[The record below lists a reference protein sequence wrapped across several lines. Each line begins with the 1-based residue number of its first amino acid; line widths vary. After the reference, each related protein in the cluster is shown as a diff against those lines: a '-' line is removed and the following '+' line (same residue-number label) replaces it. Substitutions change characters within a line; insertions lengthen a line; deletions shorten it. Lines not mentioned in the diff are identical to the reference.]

1 MKKVFI
7 SLAFLCTT
15 VCLSAQSI
23 SDSLRLEIISIVPN
37 KDRNYSVNIAMEN
50 RTKEFR
56 YLLFYGRL
64 VPCDSPWPC
73 WKVSFEM
80 EYKDGIRDTCQAA
93 GAFFMKDYQKAMFL
107 MPGERRTYT
116 MPLFFDGTMH
126 GDLYAIDTTGDYELS
141 DIKRIRVLNG
151 IGFCR
156 LPDVEDALKHIEE
169 AYFYDRCTTAS
180 DWYYPDFK

>member
-37 KDRNYSVNIAMEN
+37 KYGNYSVSIAMEN

-56 YLLFYGRL
+56 YLLVYGRL

-73 WKVSFEM
+73 WKVSFEV

-93 GAFFMKDYQKAMFL
+93 GAFFMKDLQKAPFL
-107 MPGERRTYT
+107 MPGERTSC
-116 MPLFFDGTMH
+116 LFSSK
-126 GDLYAIDTTGDYELS
+126 A
-141 DIKRIRVLNG
+141 
-151 IGFCR
+151 
-156 LPDVEDALKHIEE
+156 
-169 AYFYDRCTTAS
+169 RCTAIYMLLIPLGVTGC
-180 DWYYPDFK
+180 PT